1 MGLVRSRLR
10 NAVMTMSE
18 NKEILET
25 RIKLLKQDSRQISY
39 AIKRLENRRK
49 KMQAKVVALKAI
61 SHGNYS

>member
-1 MGLVRSRLR
+1 
-10 NAVMTMSE
+10 MSK
-18 NKEILET
+18 NKEILGT
-25 RIKLLKQDSRQISY
+25 RIKMLKQDSRQISY